1 MFGLGFR
8 WFVNVS
14 TAGLFVFSSLLFM
27 YAQEQSITDGVYT
40 SEQAARGKREYT
52 QQCAACHA
60 SNLLGGEMA
69 PSLVGDGFM
78 SGWSG
83 ETLWTLADYMN
94 ATMPQDDPGGLSAQ
108 GLNDVLAF
116 ILESNDYSAGTDE
129 LALDLNAEGD
139 PILIN

>member
-8 WFVNVS
+8 LFVGVAA
-14 TAGLFVFSSLLFM
+14 AGLFVFSSILVVF
-27 YAQEQSITDGVYT
+27 AQERSIADGVYT

-60 SNLLGGEMA
+60 SNLMGGEMA
-69 PSLVGDGFM
+69 PSLVGDGFVG
-78 SGWSG
+78 GWSG
-83 ETLWTLADYMN
+83 ETLWTLADYTN
-94 ATMPQDDPGGLSAQ
+94 VTMPQDAPGRLSAQ
-108 GLNDVLAF
+108 SLNDVLAF
-116 ILESNDYSAGTDE
+116 ILASNDYPAGTDE

>member
-8 WFVNVS
+8 LFVGVAA
-14 TAGLFVFSSLLFM
+14 AGLFVFSSILVVF
-27 YAQEQSITDGVYT
+27 AQERSIADGVYT

-60 SNLLGGEMA
+60 SNLMGGEMA
-69 PSLVGDGFM
+69 PSLVGDGFVG
-78 SGWSG
+78 GWSG
-83 ETLWTLADYMN
+83 ETLWTLADYTN
-94 ATMPQDDPGGLSAQ
+94 VTMPQDAPGRLSAQ
-108 GLNDVLAF
+108 SLNDVLAF
-116 ILESNDYSAGTDE
+116 ILASNDYPAGADE